1 MVGQVRPHGTQKGR
15 GGGYK
20 EQHKRQRLTQAKKK
34 PHKNENAD
42 HPLLRLILPTVVD
55 ALFQRCTE
63 GEGRVAKTVKGA
75 GCVLTPPILTV
86 EGVLALI
93 HICKGHHRRWLQ

>member
-1 MVGQVRPHGTQKGR
+1 MVGQATWETKGEE
-15 GGGYK
+15 GGELQGATCAA
-20 EQHKRQRLTQAKKK
+20 EVDASKKK